1 MLAHLDCEFFMVW
14 RAPTVTIQ
22 DVDVRF
28 IYMMLIKTVI
38 LPFQKANNI
47 QLKGLLVN
55 LLIILRFG
63 N

>member
-1 MLAHLDCEFFMVW
+1 M
-14 RAPTVTIQ
+14 TIQ

-38 LPFQKANNI
+38 LPFHKANNI